1 MIVLILRAIIC
12 IYTTIVSLYFIAK
25 IDRREIL
32 R

>member
-1 MIVLILRAIIC
+1 MIEMILQGIIC
-12 IYTTIVSLYFIAK
+12 IYAAIVTLYYVAK